1 MLSSRLVRSVVRLWR
16 SLDGGVASQTIS
28 HGLPASEV
36 VRPRSAVP
44 EADAIP
50 DVSQDDELR
59 KEEPALVGDITDPV
73 VSVVGPQ
80 LLEISGEQR
89 PAVRKSPDVVAERI
103 VESLSLRIDGG
114 RVLSPLGNDLSKLTE
129 SNRHDSVSGMQ
140 THPKKL
146 SPLF

>member
-1 MLSSRLVRSVVRLWR
+1 MKKEKKKEKKKEERERERERGKKIKQSREHKKRSGDTVLSSRLVRSVVRLWR

-59 KEEPALVGDITDPV
+59 KEEPALVGDIT
-73 VSVVGPQ
+73 
-80 LLEISGEQR
+80 
-89 PAVRKSPDVVAERI
+89 
-103 VESLSLRIDGG
+103 
-114 RVLSPLGNDLSKLTE
+114 
-129 SNRHDSVSGMQ
+129 
-140 THPKKL
+140 
-146 SPLF
+146 